1 VSRETLSKVTSLLS
15 VSVRH
20 SAKNLFAPTAKS
32 PSPSL
37 FTSQRLLFAEHQMA
51 LDKDFMSDRHNAL
64 DKEFIADVR
73 FTEYFLPSIL

>member
-1 VSRETLSKVTSLLS
+1 
-15 VSVRH
+15 
-20 SAKNLFAPTAKS
+20 
-32 PSPSL
+32 
-37 FTSQRLLFAEHQMA
+37 MA